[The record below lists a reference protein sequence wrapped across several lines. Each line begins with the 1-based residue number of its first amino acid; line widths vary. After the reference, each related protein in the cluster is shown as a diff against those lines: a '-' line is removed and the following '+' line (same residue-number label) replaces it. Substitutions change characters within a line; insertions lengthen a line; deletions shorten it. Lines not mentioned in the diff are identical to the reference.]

1 MKKLLLAALATLL
14 AMPAMAAT
22 IFASEDGKNK
32 VDIYGNLRAVMGY
45 GFFNGGTYTESYSS
59 TPTSATSE
67 GKPNHQ
73 FNYGLQGNSQLG
85 FNAKLG
91 AFFGQIE
98 FGANEQTTINSGTG
112 VIGLRQAWA
121 SWAIAGHAD
130 KYGNLSFGKMNTP
143 TSMGGYITTGW
154 DADGSLLGYGGS
166 ASSQRNFQIQYAI
179 KGVQIA
185 LIEKHHKDLRDI
197 SVRPAIAFNFGGK
210 GLKGKVGLT
219 GALSQSGVKNDD
231 GTWKEGVAAFGV
243 TFGIRKQFN
252 DLFALAFIARVGLNE
267 NRYGEAGDVYDDGK
281 WTSAKDGT
289 DGFRVG
295 VAFDFGLTPNKFL
308 GINIGVGY
316 QASLDL
322 GALTPN
328 TDLAGYRDIAGF
340 STFGL
345 KNAIAVYVRLPLKL
359 DAHWQLIPEVGTH
372 INMNMGSIVTP
383 TNTTSISDNKIS
395 AYLALQMVSTF

>member
-45 GFFNGGTYTESYSS
+45 GFYNGGTTTTSYSS
-59 TPTSATSE
+59 TPTSVTVE
-67 GKPNHQ
+67 GKPTHQ

-98 FGANEQTTINSGTG
+98 FGANEQTLTTGTTG
-112 VIGLRQAWA
+112 TIGLRQAWA

-166 ASSQRNFQIQYAI
+166 ASSTRRFQIQYAI
-179 KGVQIA
+179 KGFQVAI
-185 LIEKHHKDLRDI
+185 IEKEAYMRDYAI
-197 SVRPAIAFNFGGK
+197 RPAIAYSFGGK
-210 GLKGKVGLT
+210 GLKGKVGATFQSATKLT
-219 GALSQSGVKNDD
+219 KDGKVSGTDA
-231 GTWKEGVAAFGV
+231 AAFGV

-328 TDLAGYRDIAGF
+328 TDLAGARNIEGV

-345 KNAIAVYVRLPLKL
+345 KNAIAVYVRLPIKL
-359 DAHWQLIPEVGTH
+359 DPHWQLIPEVGTH
-372 INMNMGSIVTP
+372 INMNMGSVTTP
-383 TNTTSISDNKIS
+383 TNTTNMSVNKIS